1 MTTVNA
7 PKVGITIGI
16 GSVTATIPLN
26 KPSVPKTPVTASV
39 GAVVARTSSSL
50 TTQAVATVGVGSIS
64 TRLAV
69 QNIQV
74 GITIGIGSAI
84 PLNKPSVPKTPVT
97 ASVGAV
103 VARTSSS
110 PTQAVATVGVGS
122 ISTRLAVQNIHISP
136 AIATTSSL
144 PLGGN
149 ILIVGFDI
157 TTKISDGMVV
167 ILGDGVSLTVG
178 GL

>member
-50 TTQAVATVGVGSIS
+50 TTQAVATI
-64 TRLAV
+64 
-69 QNIQV
+69 
-74 GITIGIGSAI
+74 
-84 PLNKPSVPKTPVT
+84 
-97 ASVGAV
+97 
-103 VARTSSS
+103 
-110 PTQAVATVGVGS
+110 GVGS

-149 ILIVGFDI
+149 ILIVGFNI

>member
-39 GAVVARTSSSL
+39 GAVVAS
-50 TTQAVATVGVGSIS
+50 
-64 TRLAV
+64 
-69 QNIQV
+69 
-74 GITIGIGSAI
+74 
-84 PLNKPSVPKTPVT
+84 NKPSVPKTPVT

-110 PTQAVATVGVGS
+110 LTTQAVATIGVGS

>member
-39 GAVVARTSSSL
+39 GSSLTTCRAIVGAVVARTSSSL
-50 TTQAVATVGVGSIS
+50 TTQVVATI
-64 TRLAV
+64 
-69 QNIQV
+69 
-74 GITIGIGSAI
+74 
-84 PLNKPSVPKTPVT
+84 
-97 ASVGAV
+97 
-103 VARTSSS
+103 
-110 PTQAVATVGVGS
+110 GVGS